1 MKKRIIISV
10 IALFVFL
17 CLIFLFNNTSYA
29 GSQNLNNLT
38 YNVQLNE
45 DGSADITEIWD
56 IYVYDTNTLFKTFDL
71 DKSKYGE
78 ITNVKVSEVSQT
90 GSVTEFIETNNYA
103 YHVQKGYYYAL
114 NTKANKFEIAWGVSI
129 NNSATKK
136 YQISYRVTDAVKTY
150 DDCSEFYWMFISTS
164 NGIPA
169 DRVTGIIKLPK
180 SVSNKE
186 NIRVWAHGPLQGE
199 IYATANDTVSFSV
212 SYLDTGTMVE
222 ARVAVI
228 EDVFSTNT
236 NKVNSSKL
244 QSIINEETEWAD
256 SANRERDRLKGE
268 IEREEAIYRMLGIVA
283 ICVGVGILI
292 VFIIKIVKYAKE
304 LSKIKKLEPETK
316 VEYFRD
322 FPDEDATPG
331 EAAYLYYF
339 DKPNLFNKNVSKVV
353 SAIIMN
359 LALKKIISFEQD
371 QKNKMNIVI
380 YGEQNIV
387 PLKADEMSIY
397 YLLLDVKNYKNKK
410 DKEYGDKNKISM
422 KDIEKYEKNND
433 RSFLSKVEDLETK
446 EKVTQEAK
454 RNINNS
460 KIKDSGKWKNKA
472 NGYFLGAFMCLC
484 FAAVIVPIFAVIP
497 CIICGFLCNR
507 LANKTRLLAI
517 TQKGANEQ
525 ELWKGLKK
533 YMENFSL
540 LIEREVPELALW
552 EKYLVYATSFGVAD
566 KVLDQLKIK
575 YPQLNDED
583 YMKNNGYAY
592 MYMMN
597 RYNFD
602 RVLNSSMQKA
612 YQAGVRER
620 AARQAAASS
629 SYSSGGGRR
638 RWLLRR
644 RRPAVVAGGRNGRKI
659 KEENI

>member
-1 MKKRIIISV
+1 MKKGIIISV
-10 IALFVFL
+10 VIAFVFI
-17 CLIFLFNNTSYA
+17 CSIFLFNTASYA

-45 DGSADITEIWD
+45 DGSADITETWD

-78 ITNVKVSEVSQT
+78 ITNVTVAEVSQT
-90 GSVTEFIETNNYA
+90 GNVTEFVKTDTYA

-114 NTKANKFEIAWGVSI
+114 NTSSSEFEIAWGVSI
-129 NNSATKK
+129 NSSATKK
-136 YQISYRVTDAVKTY
+136 YQISYKITDAVKTY
-150 DDCSEFYWMFISTS
+150 NDCSEFYWKFISTS

-169 DRVTGIIKLPK
+169 DKVTGTIKLPK
-180 SVSNKE
+180 PVSNKE

-212 SYLDTGTMVE
+212 TYLNEGTMVE
-222 ARVAVI
+222 ARVAVL
-228 EDVFSTNT
+228 EDIFTTNT

-256 SANRERDRLKGE
+256 EANRERDRLKAD
-268 IEREEAIYRMLGIVA
+268 IAREEAITKMIGIVA
-283 ICVGVGILI
+283 LCVGIVVFGIFL
-292 VFIIKIVKYAKE
+292 VKIVKYVRK
-304 LSKIKKLEPETK
+304 LSETKKNEPEIK

-322 FPDEDATPG
+322 FPDENATPG
-331 EAAYLYYF
+331 EAAFLYYF
-339 DKPNLFNKNVSKVV
+339 DKSNLFKKNVSKVV
-353 SAIIMN
+353 SATIMN

-371 QKNKMNIVI
+371 QKNEMNIVLEDGKDTSQLKSDELEI
-380 YGEQNIV
+380 YNL
-387 PLKADEMSIY
+387 LKN
-397 YLLLDVKNYKNKK
+397 VKTYKNKK
-410 DKEYGDKNKISM
+410 NKNEENINSISM
-422 KDIEKYEKNND
+422 KDIEKYAKNND
-433 RSFLSKVEDLETK
+433 RSFLSKVEGLETK
-446 EKVTQEAK
+446 EKVMQEAK

-460 KIKDSGKWKNKA
+460 KIKDAEKWKEKA
-472 NGYFLGAFMCLC
+472 NGYFLAAFMCLC
-484 FAAVIVPIFAVIP
+484 FAAFIVPLFAVIP
-497 CIICGFLCNR
+497 CFICGILCNS
-507 LANKTRLLAI
+507 LAKKTRLLGL

-525 ELWKGLKK
+525 EQWKGLKR

-540 LIEREVPELALW
+540 LNEREVPELPLW
-552 EKYLVYATSFGVAD
+552 EKYLVYATAFGVAD
-566 KVLDQLKIK
+566 KVLDQLKVK
-575 YPQLNDED
+575 YPQLNDES
-583 YMKNNGYAY
+583 YMMNNGYAY

-638 RWLLRR
+638 RWLLWWRR
-644 RRPAVVAGGRNGRKI
+644 LWWRPEAGMGGR
-659 KEENI
+659 